1 MGRRLPSSSLLGALP
16 PLAIIVVMLVAFTS
30 CGDDDA
36 GSASTTTAPPTTVA
50 AAPTTEPPGE
60 QIDAVDLESGQCFDY
75 RDATDDEGVTVEAL
89 FRVDCALPHDNEV
102 YAIVT
107 HAAARTEPYP
117 GDDALV
123 DFADDQCFAQFEP
136 FVGKQYELSNLE
148 IGHIRPSGESWAE
161 RDRTIYCFVFDRDA
175 EKLTG
180 TARGSKR

>member
-1 MGRRLPSSSLLGALP
+1 MSRPSSLVGALLP
-16 PLAIIVVMLVAFTS
+16 VIVVTLMTVVG
-30 CGDDDA
+30 CGGDDA
-36 GSASTTTAPPTTVA
+36 STASTTTSPPTTLTAPPTTQ
-50 AAPTTEPPGE
+50 PPGE

-136 FVGKQYELSNLE
+136 FVGKQYELSELE

-161 RDRTIYCFVFDRDA
+161 RDRTIYCFVFDRDM

-180 TARGSKR
+180 TAANSKR